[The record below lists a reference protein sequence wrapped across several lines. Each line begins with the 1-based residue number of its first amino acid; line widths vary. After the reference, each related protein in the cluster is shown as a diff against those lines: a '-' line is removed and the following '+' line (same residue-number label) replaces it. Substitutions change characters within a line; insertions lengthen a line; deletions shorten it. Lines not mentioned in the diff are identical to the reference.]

1 MQISAAQLGYL
12 LEGIDWRKSTLD
24 ATPCIYCLGIGP
36 RHHKGWPHDPD
47 ARLRI
52 ILNDIDPMPMRHIEV
67 PLKIRLGRLHEVIQ
81 AAMGWAGTH
90 LRVPRR

>member
-1 MQISAAQLGYL
+1 
-12 LEGIDWRKSTLD
+12 
-24 ATPCIYCLGIGP
+24 
-36 RHHKGWPHDPD
+36 
-47 ARLRI
+47 
-52 ILNDIDPMPMRHIEV
+52 MPMRHIEV